1 MKRKIICHNS
11 YYLITG
17 VSKIPY
23 EISNDLTKWNAAYFR
38 RENVGCYYDEENCE
52 LRIPRGYPLENI
64 QDAFPYHDVEYS
76 DYSGN
81 KDRVSIGLLN
91 FPRDHIQEN
100 TLAFMTGNAPF
111 GFTSNESQLYV
122 DLDTG
127 LGKTFLMVATAC
139 YYKARSCIFIPP
151 VSKIG
156 DQWMSTL
163 EKFTTLT
170 RDEYLYV
177 KGSDMCKD
185 IIKGKYSNVKVFVI
199 PRSTVLAFVRKYD
212 DDWNMLTRLV
222 DAMNVRIKAIDEA
235 HMDFNTIV
243 NIDCFTDVQKTYYM
257 SSSPSRSDKMEK
269 MIYSKVFKNVMKH
282 GKKLKTKE
290 QNHIIPLILNFKSTP
305 SVEWLKKIKTR
316 YGTSQAKYGEYLLA
330 EDGAR
335 EEFLDAYAFALFW
348 LQKFRR
354 RGGKI
359 LVLCITIE
367 FCKELQKITKQLFP
381 YLTSGLFVGSSKDKN
396 KELDNDIIFSTPKS
410 MGTGSDGA
418 EIDLQLAIN
427 TITYSSDVMADQI
440 PGRIRK
446 QIDRKGIYCE
456 IVNINH
462 KVARKHY
469 LEREPFLIKKAKDG
483 KLLVHDINDNDM
495 KLMMDYFKKKLQYNK
510 NGLLVDKNG
519 RILLHKKNIKS
530 RPM

>member
-1 MKRKIICHNS
+1 MDRNIICYSS
-11 YYLITG
+11 YYLINH
-17 VSKIPY
+17 VSKIPF

-38 RENVGCYYDEENCE
+38 RENVGCYYDEELQE
-52 LRIPRGYPLENI
+52 LRIPKGYPLENI
-64 QDAFPYHDVEYS
+64 KSAFPYHEVIDG
-76 DYSGN
+76 DDNFN
-81 KDRVSIGLLN
+81 KDKISIGLLN

-100 TLAFMTGNAPF
+100 SLAFMTGNAPY
-111 GFTSNESQLYV
+111 GFTKNETQLYV

-139 YYKARSCIFIPP
+139 YYRARCAIFIPA

-156 DQWMSTL
+156 DQWISSL
-163 EKFTTLT
+163 EKFTTLS

-185 IIKGKYSNVKVFVI
+185 IIKGKYKKVKVFVI

-212 DDWNMLTRLV
+212 DDWNMVTRLV
-222 DAMNVRIKAIDEA
+222 DAMNVRIKGIDEA

-243 NIDCFTDVQKTYYM
+243 NIDCFTHVQKTYYM
-257 SSSPSRSDKMEK
+257 SSSPSRSDKVEK
-269 MIYSKVFKNVMKH
+269 MIYNKVFKNVMKH

-305 SVEWLKKIKTR
+305 SHEWLKKIKTR

-335 EEFLDAYAFALFW
+335 DEFLDAFSFAMYFL
-348 LQKFRR
+348 LKFRR

-367 FCKELQKITKQLFP
+367 FAEELMKITNQFFP
-381 YLTSGLFVGSSKDKN
+381 YLSTGLFVGSGKDKN
-396 KELDNDIIFSTPKS
+396 KELNNDVIFSTPKS

-418 EIDLQLAIN
+418 EIDLQFIIN

-446 QIDRKGIYCE
+446 QIERKGIYCE
-456 IVNINH
+456 LVNINH

-469 LEREPFLIKKAKDG
+469 MEREPYLKKKAKDG
-483 KLLVHDINDNDM
+483 KLLVHTITDDDLKM
-495 KLMMDYFKKKLQYNK
+495 LETYFRKGQKYDK
-510 NGLLVDKNG
+510 NGLLLNKNG
-519 RILLHKKNIKS
+519 KIILHRRK
-530 RPM
+530 

>member
-1 MKRKIICHNS
+1 MDRKIICYS
-11 YYLITG
+11 SFYLINH

-23 EISNDLTKWNAAYFR
+23 EISNDLSKWNAAYFR
-38 RENVGCYYDEENCE
+38 RENVGCYYDEDKQE
-52 LRIPRGYPLENI
+52 LRIPKGYPLECI
-64 QDAFPYHDVEYS
+64 ESAFPYHTIIDGDEKF
-76 DYSGN
+76 N
-81 KDRVSIGLLN
+81 KDKISIGLLN

-100 TLAFMTGNAPF
+100 SLAFMTGNAPY
-111 GFTSNESQLYV
+111 GFTLNETQLYV

-139 YYKARSCIFIPP
+139 YFRARSVIFIPA

-163 EKFTTLT
+163 NKFTTLT

-177 KGSDMCKD
+177 QGSEMCKD
-185 IIKGKYSNVKVFVI
+185 IIKGKYKKVKVFII
-199 PRSTVLAFVRKYD
+199 PRSTVLAFIRKYD
-212 DDWNMLTRLV
+212 NDWTMLTRLV
-222 DAMNVRIKAIDEA
+222 DAMNVRIKGIDEA

-243 NIDCFTDVQKTYYM
+243 NIDCFTHVPKTYYM
-257 SSSPSRSDKMEK
+257 SSSPSRSDKVEK
-269 MIYSKVFKNVMKH
+269 IIYKRVFKNVMKH

-305 SVEWLKKIKTR
+305 SQEWLKKIKTR

-330 EDGAR
+330 ESGAR
-335 EEFLDAYAFALFW
+335 EEFLDAFAFALDF

-367 FCKELQKITKQLFP
+367 FAEELSKITNQFFP
-381 YLTSGLFVGSSKDKN
+381 YLTTGLFVGSGKNKN
-396 KELDNDIIFSTPKS
+396 KELNNDVIFLTPKS
-410 MGTGSDGA
+410 IEKGSDGA
-418 EIDLQLAIN
+418 EIDLQLVIN
-427 TITYSSDVMADQI
+427 TITYSSDVMEDQI

-456 IVNINH
+456 LVNINH

-469 LEREPFLIKKAKDG
+469 LEREPYLIKKAKDG
-483 KLLVHDINDNDM
+483 KILVHTITDDDLNM
-495 KLMMDYFKKKLQYNK
+495 LMNYFKRDLKFNK
-510 NGLLVDKNG
+510 DGLLLDKNN
-519 RILLHKKNIKS
+519 RIIMHRRK
-530 RPM
+530 

>member
-1 MKRKIICHNS
+1 MNRQIICFNS

-23 EISNDLTKWNAAYFR
+23 EINNDLTKWNAAYFR
-38 RENVGCYYDEENCE
+38 RENVGCYFDEENKE
-52 LRIPRGYPLENI
+52 LRIPKGYPIENI
-64 QDAFPYHDVEYS
+64 RDAFPYHDVIYGEEKF
-76 DYSGN
+76 N
-81 KDRVSIGLLN
+81 KDKISIGLLN
-91 FPRDHIQEN
+91 FPRDYIQEN
-100 TLAFMTGNAPF
+100 ALAFMTGNAPF
-111 GFTSNESQLYV
+111 GFTANETQLYV

-139 YYKARSCIFIPP
+139 YYRSRCVVFIPA

-156 DQWMSTL
+156 EQWMSTL
-163 EKFTTLT
+163 EKFTTLS

-177 KGSDMCKD
+177 QGSEMCKD
-185 IIKGKYSNVKVFVI
+185 IIKGKYNKVKVFII

-212 DDWNMLTRLV
+212 DDWSMVTRLV

-243 NIDCFTDVQKTYYM
+243 NIDCFTHTQKTYYM
-257 SSSPSRSDKMEK
+257 SSSPSRSDKVEK
-269 MIYSKVFKNVMKH
+269 NIYKKVFKNVMKH

-290 QNHIIPLILNFKSTP
+290 QNHIIPLIINFKSTP

-335 EEFLDAYAFALFW
+335 EEFLDAYAFSLYW
-348 LQKFRR
+348 LLKFRR

-367 FCKELQKITKQLFP
+367 FAKELSDITNKLFP
-381 YLTSGLFVGSSKDKN
+381 YLTTGLFVGSGKDKN
-396 KELDNDIIFSTPKS
+396 KELNNDIIFSTPKS
-410 MGTGSDGA
+410 MGTGSDGT
-418 EIDLQLAIN
+418 EIDLQMAIN
-427 TITYSSDVMADQI
+427 TITYASDVMADQI

-446 QIDRKGIYCE
+446 QVGRKGIYCE
-456 IVNINH
+456 LVNINH
-462 KVARKHY
+462 KVTRKHY
-469 LEREPFLIKKAKDG
+469 MEREPYLIKKAKDG
-483 KLLVHDINDNDM
+483 KLLTHTITDSDLDALM
-495 KLMMDYFKKKLQYNK
+495 KYFTKKQSYNK
-510 NGLLVDKNG
+510 NGLLLDKNG
-519 RILLHKKNIKS
+519 RIVLHRRKIHD
-530 RPM
+530 

>member
-1 MKRKIICHNS
+1 MSRKIMCYNS
-11 YYLITG
+11 FYLITK
-17 VSKIPY
+17 VDKIPY

-38 RENVGCYYDEENCE
+38 KDNIGLYYDEDKKE
-52 LRIPRGYPLENI
+52 LRIPKGYPLQNI
-64 QDAFPYHDVEYS
+64 ESAFPYHDIEDGVDEY
-76 DYSGN
+76 N
-81 KDRVSIGLLN
+81 KDKISMGLLN
-91 FPRDHIQEN
+91 YPRDYIQEN

-111 GFTSNESQLYV
+111 GFTANATQLYV

-127 LGKTFLMVATAC
+127 AGKTFLMVATAC
-139 YYKARSCIFIPP
+139 YFKARCCIFIPP

-156 DQWMSTL
+156 EQWMSTL
-163 EKFTTLT
+163 EKFTTLN

-177 KGSDMCKD
+177 KGSSMCKD
-185 IIKGKYSNVKVFVI
+185 IIKGKYEKVKVFVV

-212 DDWNMLTRLV
+212 NDWNMLTRLV

-235 HMDFNTIV
+235 HMDFNAIV
-243 NIDCFTDVQKTYYM
+243 NIDCFTHTQKTYYM
-257 SSSPSRSDKMEK
+257 SSSPSRSDKAEK
-269 MIYSKVFKNVMKH
+269 IIYKKVFKDVMKH

-305 SVEWLKKIKTR
+305 SHEWLKKIKTR
-316 YGTSQAKYGEYLLA
+316 YGTSQALYEEYLLA

-335 EEFLDAYAFALFW
+335 EEFLDAYTFALYW

-359 LVLCITIE
+359 LVLCVTVDA
-367 FCKELQKITKQLFP
+367 CKKLQKITKQLYP
-381 YLTSGLFVGSSKDKN
+381 YLTSGLFVGSDKNKN
-396 KELDNDIIFSTPKS
+396 KELDNDVIFSTPKS

-418 EIDLQLAIN
+418 EIDLQLIIN
-427 TITYSSDVMADQI
+427 TITYASDVMADQI

-456 IVNINH
+456 LVNINH

-483 KLLVHDINDNDM
+483 KIMIHDINDNDM
-495 KLMMDYFKKKLQYNK
+495 KMVMDYYNK
-510 NGLLVDKNG
+510 NLQFTKDGLLVDKSG
-519 RILLHKKNIKS
+519 RILLHRNVS
-530 RPM
+530 RAKVR